1 MRRMIVP
8 VILSGGSGT
17 RLWPLSTPQR
27 PKQFLPLTGSESL
40 FQQTLG
46 RIADRQLYAPPLVVA
61 NAAHEQLCLEEM
73 KGVDGAR
80 LLLEPC
86 ARNTAAAIVMAA
98 AVVRDTCGPETLI
111 LVLPSD
117 HLIGDSASFHDA
129 VSIGMVAAEAGRL
142 VTFGVQPTG
151 PETGYGYLKAGRP
164 FEDVPGAF
172 MVERFTEKPNRDAA
186 EAMVADGLHFWN
198 GGIFLF
204 RADQFLAETSRLA
217 PAISRCAEQAIDAA
231 IHEGPCIR
239 PAAAGLEP
247 CPNVSVDY
255 AVMEQSDQV
264 AMVPLAAHWS
274 DVGSWDALA
283 QLPAPPSGQGLVN
296 TVQSNNC
303 YVRTDGVKV
312 GLLGVDDLVVVAA
325 GDRVLI
331 MRKGQSQHI
340 RQLAAEADAI

>member
-1 MRRMIVP
+1 
-8 VILSGGSGT
+8 
-17 RLWPLSTPQR
+17 
-27 PKQFLPLTGSESL
+27 
-40 FQQTLG
+40 
-46 RIADRQLYAPPLVVA
+46 VVA
-61 NAAHEQLCLEEM
+61 NAAHEELCLKEM
-73 KGVDGAR
+73 QGLKGAR
-80 LLLEPC
+80 LLLEPY

-98 AVVRDTCGPETLI
+98 AVVRDACGPEALI
-111 LVLPSD
+111 LVMPSD

-129 VSIGMVAAEAGRL
+129 VSTGMAAAEAGRL

-164 FEDVPGAF
+164 LEDAPGAF
-172 MVERFTEKPNRDAA
+172 LVEQFKEKPNRDLA
-186 EAMVADGLHFWN
+186 EAMVADGMHFWN

-204 RADQFLAETSRLA
+204 GVDRFLTETLRLA
-217 PAISRCAEQAIDAA
+217 PEISRCAEQAIEAA
-231 IHEGPCIR
+231 VHNGSCIR
-239 PAAAGLEP
+239 PAAAALEA
-247 CPNVSVDY
+247 CPSVSVDY
-255 AVMEQSDQV
+255 AVMERSDRV
-264 AMVPLAAHWS
+264 AMIPLAAHWS

-283 QLPAPPSGQGLVN
+283 QLPAPPTEQGLVN

-303 YVRTDGVKV
+303 YVRTDGLKV